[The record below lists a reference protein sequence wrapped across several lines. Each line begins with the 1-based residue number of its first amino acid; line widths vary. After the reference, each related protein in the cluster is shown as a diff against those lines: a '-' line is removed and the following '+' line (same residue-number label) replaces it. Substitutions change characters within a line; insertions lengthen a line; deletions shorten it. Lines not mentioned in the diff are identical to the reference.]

1 MVNAVRTAWNEDRL
15 QLVLIVVLLGL
26 GAVIVLNHPNL
37 LLWLAAALFLVSA
50 VWQGYEVF
58 ELRPRR
64 LAATGRRAK
73 PGRPDS

>member
-1 MVNAVRTAWNEDRL
+1 MDTVRTAWNEDRL
-15 QLVLIVVLLGL
+15 QLMLIVVFLGL
-26 GAVIVLNHPNL
+26 AAVVVLNHPNL

-58 ELRPRR
+58 VLRPRR
-64 LAATGRRAK
+64 LVETGRRAK